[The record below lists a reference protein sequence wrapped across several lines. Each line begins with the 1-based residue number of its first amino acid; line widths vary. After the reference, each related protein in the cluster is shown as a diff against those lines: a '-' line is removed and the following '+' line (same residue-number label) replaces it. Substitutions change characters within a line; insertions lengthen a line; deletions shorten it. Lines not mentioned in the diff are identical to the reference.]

1 MLLHVYKML
10 LRVDRY
16 HIHEAL
22 KKKKKKIC
30 TEIAGCILLC
40 RLGI

>member
-1 MLLHVYKML
+1 MLLRVYKML

-22 KKKKKKIC
+22 KKKKKKN
-30 TEIAGCILLC
+30 LH
-40 RLGI
+40 

>member
-22 KKKKKKIC
+22 KKKKKKF
-30 TEIAGCILLC
+30 AL
-40 RLGI
+40 R

>member
-1 MLLHVYKML
+1 ML

-16 HIHEAL
+16 HIDEAL
-22 KKKKKKIC
+22 KKKKIS

>member
-1 MLLHVYKML
+1 MLLRVYKML

-22 KKKKKKIC
+22 KKKKKN
-30 TEIAGCILLC
+30 LH
-40 RLGI
+40 